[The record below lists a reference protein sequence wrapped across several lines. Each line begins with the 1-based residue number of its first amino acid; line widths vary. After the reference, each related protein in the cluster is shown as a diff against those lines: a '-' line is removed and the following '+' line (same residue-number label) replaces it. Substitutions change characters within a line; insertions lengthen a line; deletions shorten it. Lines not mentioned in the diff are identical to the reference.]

1 MNRAVRLAL
10 VGGTA
15 LAMSL
20 AVAACGGSN
29 DKGSSSTSGGSGA
42 TGKQGGKITYLAASD
57 IDYLDPGQSYYT
69 FGFMVGNAVNR
80 TLYAFLPDDST
91 KAIADLAEG
100 PPEISADNKTVTVKI
115 RKGVKYA
122 PPVNREI
129 KAADI
134 KYAFE
139 RAFSKN
145 VPNGYAGVYF
155 SSIEGAPAAGTGPI
169 KDISGITTPDD
180 NTIVFTLKDP
190 QAALVAQA
198 LVLPISTPVPKEYA
212 APFDAKV
219 PSTYDE
225 QVAFVGPY
233 MVANDA
239 KTGKTTGWARGKS
252 LKMVRN
258 PNWDKATDFRPAY
271 LDEITIQEGNDDLAT
286 ASRRTLSGTASLC
299 CDAGSPPSE
308 VLGEALKTQK
318 DQVQFVAS
326 GGTRYI
332 ALNTKVAPFDNL
344 NVRKAIVAAMDRNAL
359 RLTRGGEILGD
370 IAGGWIPPGIP
381 GFEEAGG
388 LTQNTDLDFLK
399 SPTGDPAVARKYM
412 DAAAAEGL
420 PIKDG
425 KWTSG
430 DKILTIATNADPG
443 KKTAESFQGQ
453 IEALG
458 FKLNFRIVPQDT
470 LYTKFCGVPAQK
482 VAICPNVGWFKDF
495 PDPQAMLDATFNG
508 KNIIPQGNVNWPQ
521 LDVPAVN
528 DAMAKAALLPA
539 GPERNK
545 AWADVNHLI
554 AEQAPAIPWI
564 WDKTALINSKDVNAV
579 TDSYTTTHAL
589 AFTSLK

>member
-29 DKGSSSTSGGSGA
+29 DKGSSGTSGGSGA

-225 QVAFVGPY
+225 QVAFVLFLNKING
-233 MVANDA
+233 
-239 KTGKTTGWARGKS
+239 
-252 LKMVRN
+252 
-258 PNWDKATDFRPAY
+258 
-271 LDEITIQEGNDDLAT
+271 
-286 ASRRTLSGTASLC
+286 LC
-299 CDAGSPPSE
+299 Y
-308 VLGEALKTQK
+308 
-318 DQVQFVAS
+318 F
-326 GGTRYI
+326 
-332 ALNTKVAPFDNL
+332 
-344 NVRKAIVAAMDRNAL
+344 
-359 RLTRGGEILGD
+359 
-370 IAGGWIPPGIP
+370 
-381 GFEEAGG
+381 
-388 LTQNTDLDFLK
+388 
-399 SPTGDPAVARKYM
+399 
-412 DAAAAEGL
+412 
-420 PIKDG
+420 
-425 KWTSG
+425 
-430 DKILTIATNADPG
+430 
-443 KKTAESFQGQ
+443 
-453 IEALG
+453 
-458 FKLNFRIVPQDT
+458 
-470 LYTKFCGVPAQK
+470 FCGGR
-482 VAICPNVGWFKDF
+482 NGGNRH
-495 PDPQAMLDATFNG
+495 FNR
-508 KNIIPQGNVNWPQ
+508 ISQ
-521 LDVPAVN
+521 DRA
-528 DAMAKAALLPA
+528 
-539 GPERNK
+539 
-545 AWADVNHLI
+545 
-554 AEQAPAIPWI
+554 
-564 WDKTALINSKDVNAV
+564 S
-579 TDSYTTTHAL
+579 
-589 AFTSLK
+589 